1 MKVDAILLKP
11 LDGDAPGTPRS
22 FDKVDFDRLR
32 AMDAVREAGDDDGV
46 APKPDENALM
56 LERFR
61 HPTDG
66 PKLLA
71 DMKASFE
78 SLGRARD
85 ELMRERDEA
94 RDEARDL
101 ASRRDDAVRERDE
114 AAANTKVAGEKIS
127 ALEAE
132 IEQLKTAAV
141 AKPAGKKP
149 A

>member
-11 LDGDAPGTPRS
+11 LDGDAPGSPRS

-32 AMDAVREAGDDDGV
+32 AMAAVREAREDDDV
-46 APKPDENALM
+46 APAPDESAVL

-85 ELMRERDEA
+85 ELVRERDAA
-94 RDEARDL
+94 RDEATDL
-101 ASRRDDAVRERDE
+101 ATRRDDAVRERDE
-114 AAANTKVAGEKIS
+114 VAASAKASGEKVT

-132 IEQLKTAAV
+132 IEQLKAAAT